1 MKDSRINILFLITF
15 STFFGNFNDI
25 NWLYW
30 LQYIATVLDQ
40 ELLDY
45 LQQII
50 QSILIR
56 ILFMPSLV
64 TFNGLFY
71 NMSLVI
77 YPFWIAFPVVK
88 SFNTTD
94 LFYRRPKNVFQKPLS
109 ENFCFF
115 IYYLYSLPSA
125 VFIESKVTFIHS
137 LVWLQLT
144 FFNSFLVSWVSINSF
159 FRWFLNLQGL

>member
-25 NWLYW
+25 NWFYW
-30 LQYIATVLDQ
+30 LQYIATLLDQ

-50 QSILIR
+50 QGIPIT

-64 TFNGLFY
+64 TFNGLFC

-77 YPFWIAFPVVK
+77 YHFGLPALWLKASTPLTYFFLYILLILITQRCACRIEIHFHLLTWMK
-88 SFNTTD
+88 SNDIFQLFLGFMNFN
-94 LFYRRPKNVFQKPLS
+94 KQ
-109 ENFCFF
+109 
-115 IYYLYSLPSA
+115 
-125 VFIESKVTFIHS
+125 
-137 LVWLQLT
+137 
-144 FFNSFLVSWVSINSF
+144 FLK
-159 FRWFLNLQGL
+159 

>member
-1 MKDSRINILFLITF
+1 MKDSRINILFSITF

-30 LQYIATVLDQ
+30 LQYIVTVLNQ

-94 LFYRRPKNVFQKPLS
+94 LFYRRPKKTSFKNLYRRTFVSLYTTYTHYPALCLSNRNSLSFTHLSDFNWHFSTLSWFHEFQ
-109 ENFCFF
+109 
-115 IYYLYSLPSA
+115 
-125 VFIESKVTFIHS
+125 
-137 LVWLQLT
+137 
-144 FFNSFLVSWVSINSF
+144 
-159 FRWFLNLQGL
+159 

>member
-25 NWLYW
+25 NWFYW
-30 LQYIATVLDQ
+30 LQYIATLLDQ

-50 QSILIR
+50 QGIPIT

-64 TFNGLFY
+64 TFNGLFC

-77 YPFWIAFPVVK
+77 YPFWIACPVVK

-94 LFYRRPKNVFQKPLS
+94 LFFSLYTTYTHYPALCLSNRNSLSFTHLDEIQWHFSTLSGFHEFQ
-109 ENFCFF
+109 
-115 IYYLYSLPSA
+115 
-125 VFIESKVTFIHS
+125 
-137 LVWLQLT
+137 
-144 FFNSFLVSWVSINSF
+144 
-159 FRWFLNLQGL
+159 